1 MMDMNNLGDILSSL
15 SDKDIDLLK
24 QTAQSVFSSSEETE
38 NDHNKSASGFDFSGI
53 DPAMIGKISRI
64 MSAIN
69 SSATNP
75 GCDLLKALKPLLKT
89 ERQQRAD
96 QAMQMMKLLE
106 ILPIIKELK

>member
-1 MMDMNNLGDILSSL
+1 MDMNNLNDILSSL

-24 QTAQSVFSSSEETE
+24 QTAQSVFSSANEAEEKHS
-38 NDHNKSASGFDFSGI
+38 NSSSGFDFGGF

-64 MSAIN
+64 MSAMN
-69 SSATNP
+69 SQANNP

-96 QAMQMMKLLE
+96 QALQMMKLLE